1 MIGLK
6 KNTVVLLTHQEDWEE
21 NAKSTVSL
29 IKSLLGDSCID
40 IQHVGSTSIHNI
52 HAKPIIDIAVAV
64 NDLSD
69 INPYIEIL
77 EKHDII
83 FRKEEHTEQLLF
95 IMGDLDNDIKT
106 HHIHVVKHDSTNWD
120 NYLNFRDYLNAYYDK
135 AKQYDE
141 LKQELAVKFS
151 DDRKAYTVGKKE
163 LIDKLLR
170 EAYEWRNNLTDGH
183 V

>member
-1 MIGLK
+1 
-6 KNTVVLLTHQEDWEE
+6 
-21 NAKSTVSL
+21 
-29 IKSLLGDSCID
+29 
-40 IQHVGSTSIHNI
+40 
-52 HAKPIIDIAVAV
+52 
-64 NDLSD
+64 
-69 INPYIEIL
+69 
-77 EKHDII
+77 
-83 FRKEEHTEQLLF
+83 
-95 IMGDLDNDIKT
+95 MGNLDNDIKT

-151 DDRKAYTVGKKE
+151 DDRKAYTEGKKE